1 MKTSALIRD
10 VTTAVAALVLALAA
24 ATWLLSLRTT
34 DNAPVGGFGEGV
46 FVPATDP
53 GAQPGSGRPAG
64 RHPGIRHGAIRHGG
78 FRHGGI
84 RHGGLRHGGSG
95 RP

>member
-1 MKTSALIRD
+1 MRTSALIKD
-10 VTTAVAALVLALAA
+10 VTTVVAALLLAIAA
-24 ATWLLSLRTT
+24 ATSLLSMRATHNT
-34 DNAPVGGFGEGV
+34 PVGGFGEGV

-64 RHPGIRHGAIRHGG
+64 KHPGV
-78 FRHGGI
+78 RHGGI